1 METIVHLAT
10 RHHGVSHVL
19 ADVASGYLA
28 EQQEA
33 VFLVVPFHSE
43 LPHQLKDES
52 AKNEFKI
59 ELKEPSEYQT
69 SPGFCLPRI

>member
-1 METIVHLAT
+1 MIPVLGQSDFVTPLYNETIVYLAT
-10 RHHGVSHVL
+10 RHHRVGHVL

-33 VFLVVPFHSE
+33 VFLVVPVHSK
-43 LPHQLKDES
+43 LPHQLKHES

-59 ELKEPSEYQT
+59 ELK
-69 SPGFCLPRI
+69 